1 MKNISNRLPS
11 GLSRYGFEL
20 YEIDQDT
27 RLKYIILHPKTK
39 YRAFMYRN
47 KNEDLSSASISDLCE
62 ACVYE
67 SGLGSSLILSWK
79 AI

>member
-11 GLSRYGFEL
+11 GLSRYGYEL
-20 YEIDQDT
+20 HEIDQDT
-27 RLKYIILHPKTK
+27 RVKYIISHPTTK

-47 KNEDLSSASISDLCE
+47 KNEELSNSSISDLCE

-67 SGLGSSLILSWK
+67 SGLGSSLILSGK